1 MKEPSPDY
9 PFVAVQEALQSLTG
23 AGAAMLLVCAL
34 GGAVPTVAGWNRI
47 SSAEDWILLTIAWI
61 WHWAMAGLMVWG
73 LLALLV
79 PVWCFHELLNGNRS
93 VHQVLAIAMITQ
105 LIVSTVAVCIFAY
118 EDQRIRPIWLHDPGH
133 SSVIVGFTPGRR
145 GRRTPGWKD
154 PVIRIMEASRFRGLP
169 HRREWVGLFQAF
181 NRQELRPDAAIPN
194 LELSDFLAGLV
205 GEELGFLG
213 LCRR

>member
-1 MKEPSPDY
+1 MKDPTPDY
-9 PFVAVQEALQSLTG
+9 PFVAVQEALQSLSG

-34 GGAVPTVAGWNRI
+34 GGAVPTVAGWNRF

-118 EDQRIRPIWLHDPGH
+118 EDQRIRPIVASGCTIL
-133 SSVIVGFTPGRR
+133 VIVVSL
-145 GRRTPGWKD
+145 W
-154 PVIRIMEASRFRGLP
+154 ASRPGAGAGAP
-169 HRREWVGLFQAF
+169 PVGRIQ
-181 NRQELRPDAAIPN
+181 
-194 LELSDFLAGLV
+194 
-205 GEELGFLG
+205 
-213 LCRR
+213 